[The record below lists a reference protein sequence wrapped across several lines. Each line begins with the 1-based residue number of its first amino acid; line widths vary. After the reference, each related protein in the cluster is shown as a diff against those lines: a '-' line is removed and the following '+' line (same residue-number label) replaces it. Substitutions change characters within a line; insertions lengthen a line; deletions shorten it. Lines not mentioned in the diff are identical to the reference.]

1 LFILGTDGQNLRAK
15 MRGPYID
22 DLYLAVHLP
31 AAVQFDRQP
40 ERIPGFHEQA
50 ALDPHSILA
59 DIHHSTGR

>member
-1 LFILGTDGQNLRAK
+1 
-15 MRGPYID
+15 MRGADID